1 MQAFADEFLMALATL
16 APFMMLGFCIAG
28 LLHAFVPRGLLVR
41 AMGGT
46 GLGPTVRASLVG
58 IPLPL
63 CSCSVVPVAT
73 ELRRQGA
80 GRGATAAF
88 MVSTPETGV
97 DSISTSIA
105 VLHPVIVV
113 FRPVAAIVT
122 AVLAGLTV
130 EWFAPDPQTG
140 TPADENTCCGHN
152 STQDVQGP
160 SRGLLG
166 GLRYAF
172 DDLLGEIA
180 PYLVPALLVTALLGV
195 AFDPAQLS
203 DLPVAPW
210 LQRLI
215 MLLFGVPVYV
225 CATSATPVAAAMI
238 VAGISPGA
246 ALVFLLA
253 GPATNIVTISA
264 VHQNLGKRSAVIY
277 TTTVGIVSYVCGTI
291 LDVFWSDVV
300 ATGEYAAHHHHHL
313 NWVHWTSAA
322 ILGPLVLW
330 HIARK
335 ILRRRRARQ

>member
-1 MQAFADEFLMALATL
+1 MQAFADEFLMALAML

-28 LLHAFVPRGLLVR
+28 FLHAFVPRRLLVR

-46 GLGPTVRASLVG
+46 GLGPIIRASLVG

-63 CSCSVVPVAT
+63 CSCSVVPVAA

-97 DSISTSIA
+97 DSIATSIA

-113 FRPVAAIVT
+113 FRPIAAMVT
-122 AVLAGLTV
+122 AVLTGLAV
-130 EWFAPDPQTG
+130 ERFAPDLQTG
-140 TPADENTCCGHN
+140 TPVEENVCCDHDAN
-152 STQDVQGP
+152 QDVRGP

-180 PYLVPALLVTALLGV
+180 PYLVPALLIAALLGV

-203 DLPVAPW
+203 DLPVTPW

-215 MLLFGVPVYV
+215 MLLAGIPIYV

-264 VHQNLGKRSAVIY
+264 VRQNLGKRSAVVY
-277 TTTVGIVSYVCGTI
+277 TATVGIVSYVCGTI
-291 LDVFWSDVV
+291 LDVFWSDMVS
-300 ATGEYAAHHHHHL
+300 TGEFAAQHHPHL
-313 NWVHWTSAA
+313 NWVHWISAA
-322 ILGPLVLW
+322 VLGSLVLW

-335 ILRRRRARQ
+335 ILRRWRARQ